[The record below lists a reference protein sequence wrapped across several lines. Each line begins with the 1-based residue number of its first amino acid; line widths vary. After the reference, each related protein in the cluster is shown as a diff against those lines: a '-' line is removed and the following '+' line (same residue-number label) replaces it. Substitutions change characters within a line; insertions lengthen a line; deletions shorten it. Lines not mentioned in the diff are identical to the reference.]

1 MRIRCQYYDKW
12 MTDKWFDIVS
22 TAMIVAEIFVNS
34 ALWKDQFLC
43 TNIFLKRVSNKNK
56 SC

>member
-1 MRIRCQYYDKW
+1 